1 VGIVEVG
8 TDFSQRSVAELREQA
23 AGYRR
28 MAETARVLNTEEALI
43 KIADRF
49 DALADQREQEQ
60 LRHKSRGGGA
70 SRSD

>member
-1 VGIVEVG
+1 
-8 TDFSQRSVAELREQA
+8 
-23 AGYRR
+23 
-28 MAETARVLNTEEALI
+28 VLNTGEALI